1 MPTLYSSPLFT
12 DLYQLTMLQGYVDQG
27 MNRTAVFEFF
37 VRELPANRSF
47 LVAAGLQQVLE
58 FLEDLRFG
66 EEDLDFLRQ
75 QPFFSQ
81 SFVHALRDLRFE
93 GDVDALPEGTV
104 FFADEPVLRVVAPLP
119 QAQLVETRL
128 INLLQFETMI
138 ASKAARMKGVMPDKM
153 LVDFG
158 LRRAHA
164 GEAGLLAAR
173 AAYLAGFDATSTVL
187 AGKEFGIPL
196 SGTMAH
202 SFVQAHES
210 EELAFEHFAQSQPN
224 NVVLLID
231 TYDTL
236 DAAHKVVKMAPRL
249 EDAGTPVRAIRID
262 SGDLVGL
269 SKSVRSI
276 FDEAGLTE
284 IKILVS
290 GSLDEYKLKK
300 LRDSGAPVDGFGIGT
315 KLVTSHDSAYLEC
328 AYKLQEYAGSG
339 RRKHSEGKATWPG
352 RKQVFREFKDSG
364 VLSRDTLG
372 LEGEGLAGTPLLVPV
387 MREGRCVAD
396 LPSLE
401 ESRDYTAQQI
411 QMLPD
416 SLRSIEQR
424 HVFVPVI
431 SDRLRALT
439 DRVDRSNLNL
449 S

>member
-1 MPTLYSSPLFT
+1 
-12 DLYQLTMLQGYVDQG
+12 MLQGYVDEG
-27 MNRTAVFEFF
+27 MDETAVFEFF
-37 VRELPANRSF
+37 VRELPANRNF
-47 LVAAGLQQVLE
+47 MVAAGLQQVLE
-58 FLEDLRFG
+58 YLEDFRFHDD
-66 EEDLDFLRQ
+66 ELDFLRQ

-81 SFVHALRDLRFE
+81 SFVHSLRDMTFE

-138 ASKAARMKGVMPDKM
+138 ASKAARMKRVMPDNM

-173 AAYLAGFDATSTVL
+173 AAYLAGFGATSTVL
-187 AGKEFGIPL
+187 AGKEFGIPI

-202 SFVQAHES
+202 SFVQAHEN
-210 EELAFEHFAQSQPN
+210 EESAFEHFAQSQPDN
-224 NVVLLID
+224 AVLLID

-236 DAAHKVVKMAPRL
+236 EAAHKVVEMAPRL
-249 EDAGTPVRAIRID
+249 EDAGTPVRAVRID
-262 SGDLVGL
+262 SGDLVAL

-290 GSLDEYKLKK
+290 GSLDEYRLKE
-300 LRDSGAPVDGFGIGT
+300 LRDSGAPIDGFGIGT

-339 RRKHSEGKATWPG
+339 RRKYSQGKATWPG
-352 RKQVFREFKDSG
+352 RKQVFREVDDSG
-364 VLSRDTLG
+364 ILRRDTLG
-372 LEGEGLAGTPLLVPV
+372 VDGEGVSGTPLLVPV
-387 MREGRCVAD
+387 MREGRRVAD
-396 LPSLE
+396 LPSLDD
-401 ESRDYTAQQI
+401 SREYSARQI

-416 SLRSIEQR
+416 SLKSIEQK
-424 HVFVPVI
+424 HVFNPVI
-431 SDRLRALT
+431 SDGLQDLT
-439 DRVDRSNLNL
+439 DRVDRSNPHR
-449 S
+449 SSSTH